1 MALAKEGYT
10 SAIRGTTKA
19 NIAIDENGYIAPEGT
34 TPAGQKRFTLNKVNA
49 DNSLT
54 DNTDVL
60 NFFLNL
66 AQGKQDSL
74 SNQMSVTWNAEQP

>member
-19 NIAIDENGYIAPEGT
+19 NIGVDANGYIAPEGT
-34 TPAGQKRFTLNKVNA
+34 TPAGTKRFSINKVNA

-60 NFFLNL
+60 NFFLTL
-66 AQGKQDSL
+66 ARGSQDSL

>member
-10 SAIRGTTKA
+10 AALQGTTKV
-19 NIAIDENGYIAPEGT
+19 NVAIDADGYIAPNDT
-34 TPAGQKRFTLNKVNA
+34 TAAGVKSFSINKVSA

-66 AQGKQDSL
+66 ANGVQDSL
-74 SNQMSVTWNAEQP
+74 SNTMQVKWSV